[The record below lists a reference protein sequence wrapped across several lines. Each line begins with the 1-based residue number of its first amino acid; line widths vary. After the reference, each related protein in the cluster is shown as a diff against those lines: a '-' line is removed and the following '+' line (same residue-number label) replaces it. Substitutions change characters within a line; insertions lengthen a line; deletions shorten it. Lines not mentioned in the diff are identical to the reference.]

1 MAKVRI
7 GNVEFYSKKKVEE
20 HAKSIV
26 ATYPLGA
33 SIDSDSD
40 DHQFLLALLDRHPE
54 HAQKVGC
61 GVEYFSRSQHPV
73 YKAKSQGFM
82 LHRYD
87 GTSSDFSYMTCI
99 KGKGPTLIA
108 KFREACRHAV
118 DARVVEHK
126 WKLYDAGDGFA
137 NCPETDEPI
146 AKEDCVVRQTE
157 PTWSNLVD
165 MFIAQRGVPVSEH
178 DIMELKDNQY
188 SEKFSSPKLAE
199 EFSNF
204 HEPLMNL
211 VPKKIRRI

>member
-7 GNVEFYSKKKVEE
+7 GNVEFSSKKKVEE

-26 ATYPLGA
+26 AASPLGA
-33 SIDSDSD
+33 SIDAESD
-40 DHQFLLALLDRHPE
+40 DHRFLLALLDRHPE

-73 YKAKSQGFM
+73 FKEKSQGFM

-99 KGKGPTLIA
+99 KGKGPTLLA

-126 WKLYDAGDGFA
+126 WKIYDAGNGFA
-137 NCPETDEPI
+137 TCPETAEQI
-146 AKEDCVVRQTE
+146 TKEDCELRQVE
-157 PTWSNLVD
+157 PSWSDLVD
-165 MFIAQRGVPVSEH
+165 MFIVHRGVSVSED

-188 SEKFSSPKLAE
+188 SERFSAPELAE
-199 EFSNF
+199 EFSRF

-211 VPKKIRRI
+211 VPKKIRRK